1 MERVSPNKKPNGGGL
16 YFEQP
21 TTSLEFIS
29 SGCSLLDQILG
40 GGWPLRRISN
50 VIGDASTGK
59 TLMGIEAMANFARQ
73 FPKGKMFYREGEFAF
88 DENYAA
94 SLGLPLDRV
103 ELWDHNKKPFDT
115 VEDFFEDLNA
125 QAARCAKENVPGFYA
140 LDSLDSLS
148 DRAEMKREID
158 KGSYGASK
166 AKQLSE
172 IFRRLVRPV
181 GLANMHLMIISQV
194 RDNIGVM
201 FGDKFTVSGGRA
213 LKFYASQRVML
224 SQIKPIKKTVKSVE
238 RAVGIRIRAKAIK
251 NKIGVAQ
258 RECEFVIRF
267 GYGIDDYR
275 AGLEWL
281 VDHKRLDALGVT
293 KIEAAELLDDS
304 WDWDGATYRK
314 HNQEMA
320 RLVPQV
326 WQQIEKTFSPPH
338 RKYE

>member
-1 MERVSPNKKPNGGGL
+1 MERVRPAKPNGGGL
-16 YFEQP
+16 YFESP
-21 TTSLEFIS
+21 TSNLEFVS

-59 TLMGIEAMANFARQ
+59 TALATEALTNFSRQ
-73 FPKGKMFYREGEFAF
+73 YPKGLMFYREGEFAF
-88 DENYAA
+88 DEGHAA
-94 SLGLPLDRV
+94 GLGLPIDRV
-103 ELWDHNKKPFDT
+103 ELWDHEKKPFDT
-115 VEDFFEDLNA
+115 VEDFYEDLNT
-125 QAARCAKENVPGFYA
+125 QAVRCTKLGVPGFYV

-148 DRAEMKREID
+148 DRAEMGRDID
-158 KGSYGASK
+158 KGSFGASK
-166 AKQLSE
+166 AKQLSVL
-172 IFRRLVRPV
+172 FRKLVRPV

-201 FGDKFTVSGGRA
+201 FGEKFTVSGGKA
-213 LKFYASQRVML
+213 LRFYASQRLML
-224 SQIKPIKKTVKSVE
+224 AQLKPHKKTVKGVE
-238 RAVGIRIRAKAIK
+238 RVVGIRIRARAIK
-251 NKIGVAQ
+251 NKVGTAQ
-258 RECEFVIRF
+258 RDCEFVIRF

-281 VDHKRLDALGVT
+281 IEHKRLDALGVT

-304 WDWDGATYRK
+304 WDWDGSTYRK

-320 RLVPQV
+320 VLVPKVWHQV
-326 WQQIEKTFSPPH
+326 ENAFSPTH